1 MKKTYFLAG
10 AAVLC
15 WSTLATVSKLLL
27 GTLDEYQV
35 LCVSA
40 LFAGVALLVVCGIT
54 GRLKL
59 LKSWSVKDWLL
70 SISVGLLGNFFYYIC
85 YYAGSALL
93 PASQAFTINYLWPMM
108 SVVFACILLKE
119 KLTVRKCIAILLSF
133 LGVFT
138 VAGEGLLQFESQ
150 TLTGVLLC
158 VGGAVFYG
166 AFAALNK
173 KYSYDKML
181 AMMLAFFA
189 AGILSFFVTLLG
201 KDGQPLN
208 WNLDWLQVLGLAW
221 IGVMTMAV
229 ANTSWALA
237 LDLGD
242 TAKISNLAYCTPFLS
257 LVWTSCFLPNDAF
270 NPWALAGLCV
280 IVLGIFIQLKDSKK
294 A

>member
-10 AAVLC
+10 AAILC

-27 GTLDEYQV
+27 GSLSEYQV
-35 LCVSA
+35 LCISA
-40 LFAGVALLVVCGIT
+40 LFAGLALLVVNGIT

-59 LKSWSVKDWLL
+59 LKSWSLKDWCR
-70 SISVGLLGNFFYYIC
+70 SIAVGLLGNFFYYIC
-85 YYAGSALL
+85 YYAGAALL
-93 PASQAFTINYLWPMM
+93 PASQAFTINYLWPVM

-119 KLTVRKCIAILLSF
+119 KLTVRKVVAIALSF

-138 VAGEGLLQFESQ
+138 VAGEGLLQFQSQ

-158 VGGAVFYG
+158 MGGAVFYG

-181 AMMLAFFA
+181 AMMLSFFA
-189 AGILSFFVTLLG
+189 AGVLSFFMTLP
-201 KDGQPLN
+201 DSRVS
-208 WNLDWLQVLGLAW
+208 WNLDILQILGLAW

-229 ANTSWALA
+229 ANTGWALA

-242 TAKISNLAYCTPFLS
+242 TAKISNLAYITPFLS
-257 LVWTSCFLPNDAF
+257 LLWTSCFLPGDPF
-270 NPWALAGLCV
+270 NIWALAGLCV
-280 IVLGIFIQLKDSKK
+280 IVLGIFIQLKDK
-294 A
+294 